1 MNLVSSGVWFEVLSD
16 DHVCGT
22 IGGLC
27 GLKDLGR
34 SWGVCVCVFVGER
47 FRTTQIRDFEE
58 VGE

>member
-1 MNLVSSGVWFEVLSD
+1 MNLLSSGVWFEVLSD

-34 SWGVCVCVFVGER
+34 SWVCVCVSVCGR
-47 FRTTQIRDFEE
+47 KI
-58 VGE
+58 

>member
-16 DHVCGT
+16 DHVSGR

-34 SWGVCVCVFVGER
+34 SWVCVCLWEKDLG
-47 FRTTQIRDFEE
+47 
-58 VGE
+58 